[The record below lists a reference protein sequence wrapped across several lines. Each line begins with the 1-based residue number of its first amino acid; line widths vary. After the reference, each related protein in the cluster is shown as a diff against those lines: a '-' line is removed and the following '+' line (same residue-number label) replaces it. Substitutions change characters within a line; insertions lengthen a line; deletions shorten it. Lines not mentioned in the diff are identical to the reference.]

1 MCLFIKQYKFLAA
14 DEDIVCWK
22 VLEIVEGNDGEK
34 VVTPFAFRPVPEC
47 VLNGEELFVPAVHE
61 TDRLAGMLDR
71 HSEDEDL
78 VVTVEEGVIHTY
90 GAKDLKAV
98 DMYDEMT
105 YHVGFIGAEESYI
118 GMYQSNIIGCDP
130 EPNVLGIA
138 LYKCVIPKGTE
149 YIAGTYTGHGYSGRS
164 GSDLVSYGSKAIRF
178 VEKVAEWR
186 RDDGYDTG
194 NTCLWDKVRALRK
207 EVTHEKE

>member
-1 MCLFIKQYKFLAA
+1 MCLYTKQFKFRVA

-22 VLEIVEGNDGEK
+22 VLEIINGNDGEK
-34 VVTPFAFRPVPEC
+34 VITPFAFWPVTEDE
-47 VLNGEELFVPAVHE
+47 LSGKKLFVPNEFE
-61 TDRLAGMLDR
+61 TEYLINRLEAETKSDYTI
-71 HSEDEDL
+71 S
-78 VVTVEEGVIHTY
+78 VEEGVIHTY
-90 GAKDLKAV
+90 GAKDLRAI

-105 YHVGFIGAEESYI
+105 YHVHFIGGGEGYI
-118 GMYQSNIIGCDP
+118 DAHRGEIIGCDVDP
-130 EPNVLGIA
+130 EITGIA

-149 YIAGTYTGHGYSGRS
+149 YIEGTYTGHGYAGRAC
-164 GSDLVSYGSKAIRF
+164 SDLVSYGSKAIRF

-207 EVTHEKE
+207 EVTHEEE

>member
-1 MCLFIKQYKFLAA
+1 MCLYTKQHKFRVA

-22 VLEIVEGNDGEK
+22 VLEIVDGHDGEK
-34 VVTPFAFRPVPEC
+34 VITPFAFWPVPEDA
-47 VLNGEELFVPAVHE
+47 LNGKELFEPNEFEA
-61 TDRLAGMLDR
+61 
-71 HSEDEDL
+71 EDL
-78 VVTVEEGVIHTY
+78 QSLLDSYPDESPTNVEEGVIHTY
-90 GAKDLKAV
+90 GAKDLRAI

-105 YHVGFIGAEESYI
+105 YHVGFIGSGEGYI
-118 GMYQSNIIGCDP
+118 DMHRGDIIGCDP
-130 EPNVLGIA
+130 DPDILGIA

-149 YIAGTYTGHGYSGRS
+149 YIEGTYTGHGYNGRAW
-164 GSDLVSYGSKAIRF
+164 SDLVSYGSKAIRF

-207 EVTHEKE
+207 DVTHEEE

>member
-1 MCLFIKQYKFLAA
+1 MCLYTKQHKFQVA

-22 VLEIVEGNDGEK
+22 VLEIVEGHEGEK
-34 VVTPFAFRPVPEC
+34 VITPFAFCPVPDEA
-47 VLNGEELFVPAVHE
+47 LSGKELFTPKE
-61 TDRLAGMLDR
+61 PELDNLQMRLGR
-71 HSEDEDL
+71 YPDESPTSID
-78 VVTVEEGVIHTY
+78 EGVIHTY
-90 GAKDLKAV
+90 GAEDLKAIE
-98 DMYDEMT
+98 MYDEMT
-105 YHVGFIGAEESYI
+105 YHVGNIGGGEGYI
-118 GMYQSNIIGCDP
+118 GQCDASIIGCDP
-130 EPNVLGIA
+130 DPEIVGIA

-164 GSDLVSYGSKAIRF
+164 CSDLVSYGSKAIRF

-207 EVTHEKE
+207 EVTHEE

>member
-1 MCLFIKQYKFLAA
+1 MCLYTKQHKFQLA

-22 VLEIVEGNDGEK
+22 VLEVVRGYDGEK
-34 VVTPFAFRPVPEC
+34 IITPFAFWPV
-47 VLNGEELFVPAVHE
+47 
-61 TDRLAGMLDR
+61 T
-71 HSEDEDL
+71 EDELSGKALFTPNELEAEHLQRALDSYPDENDSF
-78 VVTVEEGVIHTY
+78 TSIEDGVIHTY
-90 GAKDLKAV
+90 GAKDLKAI

-105 YHVGFIGAEESYI
+105 YHVGYI
-118 GMYQSNIIGCDP
+118 GGGEGYIGTHQSNIIGCDVDP
-130 EPNVLGIA
+130 EILGIA

-164 GSDLVSYGSKAIRF
+164 CTDLVSYGSKAIRF